1 MSSLDISINIP
12 CQGCESVLK
21 EFWDAL
27 QKQVSSYLPE
37 NPYLEVSIVGNE
49 EIKSLNKQYRG
60 KDSITDVLSFEDGDM
75 LPDGR
80 VFLGSIVISGE
91 RAFTQAQ
98 EIGNSFEEEL
108 RFLFLHGLLH
118 LLGFDHET
126 DNGEMF
132 ELQRELKLKLSDF
145 FQGLED

>member
-1 MSSLDISINIP
+1 MDNLDISITIP
-12 CQGCESVLK
+12 CLHCDRVLE

-80 VFLGSIVISGE
+80 VFLGSIIISGE
-91 RAFTQAQ
+91 RALEQAQ

-132 ELQRELKLKLSDF
+132 ELQRELKLKLSHF
-145 FQGLED
+145 FQGSED

>member
-1 MSSLDISINIP
+1 MDNLDISITMS
-12 CQGCESVLK
+12 CLHCDRVLE

-27 QKQVSSYLPE
+27 QKEVSSYLPE

-49 EIKSLNKQYRG
+49 EIRSLNKQYRG
-60 KDSITDVLSFEDGDM
+60 KDSITDVLSFEDGDL

-80 VFLGSIVISGE
+80 IFLGSIVISWE
-91 RAFTQAQ
+91 RALEQAQ
-98 EIGNSFEEEL
+98 EIGNSLEEEL

-132 ELQRELKLKLSDF
+132 ELQRELKHRLSNF
-145 FQGLED
+145 FSGSED